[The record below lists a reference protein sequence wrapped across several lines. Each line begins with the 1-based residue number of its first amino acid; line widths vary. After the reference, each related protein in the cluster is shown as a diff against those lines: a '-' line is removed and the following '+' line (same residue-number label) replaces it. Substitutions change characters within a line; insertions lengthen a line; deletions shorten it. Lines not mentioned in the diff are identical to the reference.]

1 MRYKDISI
9 AECKTGDLLAS
20 DIIGDNGIIL
30 AVKEMF
36 LNVYMI
42 QRLKDFSINKVRIY
56 NTDSN
61 DYNTEKY
68 EVKQAIRYNYIK
80 SVDLL
85 KTVANNLA
93 SGKGLD
99 YNDISEISELIYL
112 GMNEKNTIIQCLSE
126 IRHDDDYTYTHSINT
141 AFYAMLISK
150 WMGLSL
156 CEIKLSIEAGLLH
169 DIGKVKV
176 PKEILNKKG
185 MLTKEEYEL
194 IKKHTVFG
202 FNLIKD
208 VTDIKPEVKQAV
220 LLHHERNDQSGYPTQ
235 ISPKGISLFSKIISI
250 ADVYDA
256 MTSVRVY
263 KKRSTPFE
271 AFEMFKTI
279 GISLFDFKALNV
291 FLKNIPNCYIG
302 TKVLLRNNM
311 IGEIVYIPPQD
322 ILNPIIMVGDKY
334 IEMLSNKDYEVVEIL

>member
-1 MRYKDISI
+1 MNIKDIPI
-9 AECKTGDLLAS
+9 GECKQGDLLAS
-20 DIIGDNGIIL
+20 DIIDDKGIVL
-30 AVKEMF
+30 AVKEIF
-36 LNVYMI
+36 LNEYMI
-42 QRLKDFSINKVRIY
+42 GKLEGFGISKIKVFSKARSE
-56 NTDSN
+56 T
-61 DYNTEKY
+61 
-68 EVKQAIRYNYIK
+68 KQFIRHNYIK
-80 SVDLL
+80 SLDLL
-85 KTVANNLA
+85 KTTVNNLA

-99 YNDISEISELIYL
+99 HNDISEISELIYL

-126 IRHDDDYTYTHSINT
+126 IRNDDYTYTHSINT

-150 WMGLSL
+150 WMGLSI

-169 DIGKVKV
+169 DVGKVKV

-185 MLTKEEYEL
+185 KLTKEEYEL

-202 FNLIKD
+202 FDLIKD
-208 VTDIKPEVKQAV
+208 VIDIKPEVKQAV

-235 ISPKGISLFSKIISI
+235 ISPEGINLISKIISI

-256 MTSVRVY
+256 MTSIRVY

-279 GISLFDFKALNV
+279 GISMFDFKALNI

-322 ILNPIIMVGDKY
+322 ILNPIIMVGGEY